1 MGKLTVQVVDES
13 GPITLKNY
21 GQRAQL
27 HASRRRKA
35 GFVDDFPVASKAP
48 DGRDLLV
55 TWEAYFRL
63 HLGGYPYVFSEV
75 LNDKREGFTLP
86 DARPEAFD
94 ISWEP
99 RGFNPA
105 ITQQA
110 AE

>member
-1 MGKLTVQVVDES
+1 VDES

>member
-1 MGKLTVQVVDES
+1 MGKLKVQILDES

-35 GFVDDFPVASKAP
+35 GFSDDFPIASKAA

-55 TWEAYFRL
+55 SWEAYFRV
-63 HLGGYPYVFSEV
+63 HLGGYPYTFRRV
-75 LNDKREGFTLP
+75 LNGDAEGFTLP

-94 ISWEP
+94 MSWQP
-99 RGFNPA
+99 HGFNPA
-105 ITQQA
+105 V
-110 AE
+110 AER